1 MRGRGGRGRGGMH
14 RGTNRVFVP
23 HIPFDFIMC
32 EQAFPRVKPAPDD
45 EAFTQ
50 ALIKR
55 NQDLTISAEEQSSM
69 LSFVTKI
76 CNAVD
81 SIIVSQPAGF
91 DIQIEEC
98 RQVGDFKKGTMTKG
112 HNIAGIVVILKTLPT
127 KEIVKTFAE
136 KVIETVNAAAENPT
150 EIKMQETDNGF
161 ELAEGDIKVDV
172 GIAIPP
178 GQMRKLDSNTHISG
192 KILQVSLAAIRHV
205 RWFEENAFHSSIKM
219 LVRLLKDL
227 RGRFAGLQ
235 PLTMWI
241 IDLLAHHAIMNTP
254 NRQPLAINIAFRRAI
269 QLLSSGFFLPG
280 SAGIVDPCESG
291 NVRVHTVMTLEQQDM
306 VCYTAQTLLRV
317 LAHGGYR
324 AILGL
329 DGETTIATEPSEWN
343 GVVVTPSDKAFEKAA
358 EKEEKEQTEQP
369 EEMDTSQS

>member
-23 HIPFDFIMC
+23 HIPFDFVMC

-55 NQDLTISAEEQSSM
+55 NQDLNVTSEEQASI

-76 CNAVD
+76 CNAID

-91 DIQIEEC
+91 DIQVDEC

-112 HNIAGIVVILKTLPT
+112 NNLAEVVIILKTLPT
-127 KEIVKTFAE
+127 KEIVKQLAE
-136 KVIETVNAAAENPT
+136 KIIETVKKGEDSEITLTMAET
-150 EIKMQETDNGF
+150 ENGF
-161 ELAEGDIKVDV
+161 ELVDGQDKVSV

-178 GQMRKLDSNTHISG
+178 GNMRKLDSSTHMSH
-192 KILQVSLAAIRHV
+192 KILQSSLAAIRHV

-219 LVRLLKDL
+219 LIRLLKDL
-227 RGRFAGLQ
+227 RSRFAGLE

-254 NRQPLAINIAFRRAI
+254 SRQPLPINAAFRRCL

-291 NVRVHTVMTLEQQDM
+291 NVRVHTVMNLEQQDM

-317 LAHGGYR
+317 LAHGGFR

-329 DGETTIATEPSEWN
+329 EGETTIATEMSVWN
-343 GVVVTPSDKAFEKAA
+343 GVVVTPSDRAYEKAT
-358 EKEEKEQTEQP
+358 EKDADSEA
-369 EEMDTSQS
+369 MDTSQTS